1 MLIFFSREKTKNLH
15 IFIAFYFE
23 ILIHYA
29 CVVVFWYNIGLD
41 SGWVWV
47 YMGYICITTTGYVF
61 YSLTSGTQLKSYKTE
76 MMARLYM

>member
-1 MLIFFSREKTKNLH
+1 MSFLSYFGKASDGFGSVEVLIFFSGEKTKNLH

-47 YMGYICITTTGYVF
+47 HIWGIYV
-61 YSLTSGTQLKSYKTE
+61 
-76 MMARLYM
+76 

>member
-1 MLIFFSREKTKNLH
+1 MLIFFSGEKTKNLH

-47 YMGYICITTTGYVF
+47 YMGVYMYNNNRICFLQSHIWYTTEK
-61 YSLTSGTQLKSYKTE
+61 L
-76 MMARLYM
+76 